1 MSKEKKRKNNN
12 KKARHEDAVL
22 ILKLYEMRREEKLR
36 EARDWFA
43 SQFSPESIDDFKA
56 VFAPGSPHNAHFRMV
71 VSYWDMAASF
81 AVSGALDPYLLLESS
96 GEMCLV
102 WAKLEKF
109 IAQIREESRF
119 PEYLQNIEAL
129 INTVDWAPERVRWF
143 QKRFAALRA
152 QTSQAAAGS

>member
-1 MSKEKKRKNNN
+1 MSKEKKRK
-12 KKARHEDAVL
+12 KKARNEDAML

-56 VFAPGSPHNAHFRMV
+56 VFVPGSPHNAHFRMV

-109 IAQIREESRF
+109 IAQIREESRL
-119 PEYLQNIEAL
+119 PEYLRNIEAI
-129 INTVDWAPERVRWF
+129 INTVDGASERVRWH
-143 QKRFAALRA
+143 QKRISALRA
-152 QTSQAAAGS
+152 QSSQAAAGS

>member
-1 MSKEKKRKNNN
+1 
-12 KKARHEDAVL
+12 
-22 ILKLYEMRREEKLR
+22 
-36 EARDWFA
+36 
-43 SQFSPESIDDFKA
+43 
-56 VFAPGSPHNAHFRMV
+56 
-71 VSYWDMAASF
+71 MAASF
-81 AVSGALDPYLLLESS
+81 AVSGALDPDLLLESS

-129 INTVDWAPERVRWF
+129 VNTVDWAPERVRWF

>member
-1 MSKEKKRKNNN
+1 MSK
-12 KKARHEDAVL
+12 KKARMKSSHKDAMLV
-22 ILKLYEMRREEKLR
+22 LKLYELRREEKLR

-43 SQFSPESIDDFKA
+43 SQFFPESIDDFKA
-56 VFAPGSPHNAHFRMV
+56 VFAPGNPHNAHFRMV

-109 IAQIREESRF
+109 IAQIREESRL
-119 PEYLQNIEAL
+119 PEYLRNIESV
-129 INTVDWAPERVRWF
+129 INMVDWAPERVLWV
-143 QKRFAALRA
+143 QKRFSAYRA
-152 QTSQAAAGS
+152 QSTQAAAGS

>member
-1 MSKEKKRKNNN
+1 MSK
-12 KKARHEDAVL
+12 KKARMKSSHKDAMLV
-22 ILKLYEMRREEKLR
+22 LKLYELRRDEKLR

-43 SQFSPESIDDFKA
+43 SQFFPESIDDFKA
-56 VFAPGSPHNAHFRMV
+56 VFAPGNPHNAHFRMV

-109 IAQIREESRF
+109 IAQIREESRL
-119 PEYLQNIEAL
+119 PEYLQNIESV
-129 INTVDWAPERVRWF
+129 INMVDWAPERVLWV
-143 QKRFAALRA
+143 QKRFSAYRA
-152 QTSQAAAGS
+152 QSTQAAAGS

>member
-1 MSKEKKRKNNN
+1 MSK
-12 KKARHEDAVL
+12 KKARMKSSHKDAMLV
-22 ILKLYEMRREEKLR
+22 LKLYELRRDEKLR

-43 SQFSPESIDDFKA
+43 SQFFPESIDDFKA
-56 VFAPGSPHNAHFRMV
+56 VFAPGNPHNAHFRMV

-109 IAQIREESRF
+109 IEQIREESRL
-119 PEYLQNIEAL
+119 PEYLQNIESV
-129 INTVDWAPERVRWF
+129 INMVDWAPERVLWV
-143 QKRFAALRA
+143 QKRFSAYRA
-152 QTSQAAAGS
+152 QSTQAAAGS

>member
-1 MSKEKKRKNNN
+1 MMSKEKKRK
-12 KKARHEDAVL
+12 KKASHEDAVL

-43 SQFSPESIDDFKA
+43 GQFSPESIDDFKA

-109 IAQIREESRF
+109 IAQIREEARF